1 MKTIYA
7 DMLSADAIAGALH
20 DFGAA
25 HPILGMGICALVLF
39 CAGPLACIRKTAKL

>member
-7 DMLSADAIAGALH
+7 DMLGADAIAGALH